1 MKPIEFCD
9 RCRGMEVGW
18 NRKYLKHRLGCFG
31 RLSKLLKI
39 FTYTVAAALIISFF
53 PTTTVSVFSNPSDA
67 APAVAIE
74 AVSAGPLIPISDP
87 AIDSVEELL
96 RRHSRVSP
104 VQRSRIARAVVDSAR
119 RNDVDPYLISSILL
133 VESSANPFAISNRD
147 AVGIMQIHVP
157 TWGSLADLEQIN
169 LFRVEDNVELGTRIL
184 KDYTQRYGLWDG
196 VGRYLGASSGSEAA
210 VAYVSKVQTI
220 YSDRQAD

>member
-31 RLSKLLKI
+31 GLSSSLRIL
-39 FTYTVAAALIISFF
+39 TYIVAAALIISFF
-53 PTTTVSVFSNPSDA
+53 PTTTVTVFSGPSDT
-67 APAVAIE
+67 APAVRIE
-74 AVSAGPLIPISDP
+74 AVSSGPLIPISDP

-104 VQRSRIARAVVDSAR
+104 VQRSRIAQAVVDSAR

-133 VESSANPFAISNRD
+133 VESSGYSFAISNRD

-157 TWGSLADLEQIN
+157 TWGSLADLEEIN
-169 LFRVEDNVELGTRIL
+169 LFRVEDSVELGTRIL
-184 KDYTQRYGLWDG
+184 KDYTQRYGLWEG
-196 VGRYLGASSGSEAA
+196 VGRYLGASGGSEAA
-210 VAYVSKVQTI
+210 VEYVSKVQTI